1 MAENNNDQLL
11 QAKARLAEFLK
22 KQKMRRTP
30 ERLAI
35 LEKAYSTGKHFF
47 ADELY
52 GILENDGYHVS
63 RSTLYASLQVLVDA
77 GLLLRHQFGNQ
88 PAQYERVPQ
97 GISESHH
104 HLVCNTCGKVRA
116 VKDPGL
122 IATIGNIRYP
132 SFKTDFFSLYVYGTC
147 SRCQKKLRREKSEQK
162 KTVRPQPAKKRGRPR
177 KDS

>member
-88 PAQYERVPQ
+88 PAQYERATLGGKEP
-97 GISESHH
+97 HL
-104 HLVCNTCGKVRA
+104 HLVCTSCGRRNNFPQVPA
-116 VKDPGL
+116 LPAL
-122 IATIGNIRYP
+122 P
-132 SFKTDFFSLYVYGTC
+132 FLP
-147 SRCQKKLRREKSEQK
+147 LRLRHLFEM
-162 KTVRPQPAKKRGRPR
+162 PAQAAPTGHPR
-177 KDS
+177 KHPQTIVRISSYHINC